1 LQTGRHTDRKSVYT
15 SRVSSVGSQ
24 ESNMFDSCDP
34 IDDRFENSEFGCLHM
49 TIGLQTGRR
58 TVFAYRFAYRSSCVN
73 ALLAVEVT
81 RSTVSL
87 CSPTVDDIGDYELR
101 IEGQRTFLFGKQ
113 VLYRSRL
120 FYDAK

>member
-1 LQTGRHTDRKSVYT
+1 
-15 SRVSSVGSQ
+15 
-24 ESNMFDSCDP
+24 
-34 IDDRFENSEFGCLHM
+34 M